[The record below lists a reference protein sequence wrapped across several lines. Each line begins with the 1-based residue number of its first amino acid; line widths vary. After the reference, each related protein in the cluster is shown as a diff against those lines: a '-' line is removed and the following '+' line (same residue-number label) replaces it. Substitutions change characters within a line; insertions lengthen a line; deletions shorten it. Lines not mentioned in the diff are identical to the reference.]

1 MWGGFDGAGADAA
14 GIKMALRIEQIANAT
29 DKDMQEIDSLIV
41 NRLPILA

>member
-1 MWGGFDGAGADAA
+1 MWGGFDGAGADAV
-14 GIKMALRIEQIANAT
+14 GIKIALRIEQIAYAT